1 VNASAL
7 QAAWVRQ
14 AQLDADRGVVE
25 CRVCKMKG
33 RLDETVTLWMN
44 GALLFAVCSDCRQA
58 HDIVMRPTERGVEI
72 RARLPTPLVVGP
84 R

>member
-1 VNASAL
+1 MNAATL
-7 QAAWVRQ
+7 NAAWVRQ

-25 CRVCKMKG
+25 CRVCKAKG
-33 RLDETVTLWMN
+33 ALDDTVTLWMN
-44 GALLFAVCSDCRQA
+44 GTLLFAVCGPCRQA

-72 RARLPTPLVVGP
+72 GARARSPLIVGA